1 MNYKSGSRQKR
12 KLGREG
18 TRQPGAKDSVSVQT
32 GKHSLNHGAIIHKGK
47 VVGAGERH
55 LRGRDGGWGETC
67 LEQVWWAVFG
77 GAGAW
82 KDQMARIRWLD
93 ERTINSLL
101 LLTVSPYC
109 IWGDHALVKILLF

>member
-32 GKHSLNHGAIIHKGK
+32 GKHPLNHGAIIHKGK

-67 LEQVWWAVFG
+67 LEQVLWAVPG

-82 KDQMARIRWLD
+82 KDQDGEDPLVRQEDHQLSPLAHC
-93 ERTINSLL
+93 EPLL
-101 LLTVSPYC
+101 HL
-109 IWGDHALVKILLF
+109 G